1 MEENILNAVQTLGIS
16 VVMCLLMAWF
26 VKYMFDKFISLLEEE
41 KKAHKEEVTT
51 LKDAL
56 NNNTVALTKVAERMG
71 EEVLHSEC
79 NSN

>member
-1 MEENILNAVQTLGIS
+1 
-16 VVMCLLMAWF
+16 
-26 VKYMFDKFISLLEEE
+26 MFDKFISLLEEE

-71 EEVLHSEC
+71 EEVLQLEC
-79 NSN
+79 DSN

>member
-1 MEENILNAVQTLGIS
+1 
-16 VVMCLLMAWF
+16 
-26 VKYMFDKFISLLEEE
+26 MFDKFISLLEEE